1 MLKKQELV
9 LFMHAE
15 NMIKN
20 QIGGINYMVKK
31 KNTETRMDVQSTL
44 MLIGLAVVIIAIIVV
59 MYYSHHA

>member
-1 MLKKQELV
+1 
-9 LFMHAE
+9 
-15 NMIKN
+15 
-20 QIGGINYMVKK
+20 MVKK